1 MCVSAG
7 VGTCG
12 CVGWRS
18 EVIAWRVEGGGWTE
32 VPAMDDRTV
41 AKNHYGLQLAFIL
54 ACIENR
60 NANVGALVKLTMP
73 R

>member
-1 MCVSAG
+1 M
-7 VGTCG
+7 
-12 CVGWRS
+12 
-18 EVIAWRVEGGGWTE
+18 EGGGWTE

-41 AKNHYGLQLAFIL
+41 AKNHCGLQLAFIL